1 MECLPESLVSIC
13 SECYLLIRSCYHR
26 FPQEL
31 DDPYLGLLKV
41 TIEGAEYWDSASSL
55 MVRAVGYVK
64 AAFGDPSTLEG
75 DNKKVNFP

>member
-1 MECLPESLVSIC
+1 MAIS
-13 SECYLLIRSCYHR
+13 YYR

-31 DDPYLGLLKV
+31 DDPHMALLKV

-64 AAFGDPSTLEG
+64 SALGEASTIEG
-75 DNKKVNFP
+75 ENKKVNFP